1 MALVVGTDTYLTQ
14 VDATAYMAGH
24 YATTD
29 AKHIA
34 WDALATD
41 DKDAY
46 LRKAAQII
54 DRQPLAGVKYTT
66 LQTMAFPRI
75 IYSEYMENGNVH
87 YSGYGLGLEYYNQA
101 AIPDAV
107 KYAQVEIALS
117 LCTGASDRSTLQ
129 REGVKQFSL
138 GSLSETYGGVSETKR
153 IPSIEAKELLMPY
166 LAGGVSIC

>member
-1 MALVVGTDTYLTQ
+1 MALVIGTDSYISQ

-34 WDALATD
+34 WDALTTD

-46 LRKAAQII
+46 LRRATQLI
-54 DRQPLAGVKYTT
+54 DRQPLVGLKYLTT
-66 LQTMAFPRI
+66 QTLAFPRI
-75 IYSEYMENGNVH
+75 IYSEYRDHSPN
-87 YSGYGLGLEYYNQA
+87 EYAWGIEFYNSS
-101 AIPDAV
+101 ILPDDI

-117 LCTGASDRSTLQ
+117 LCTGTSSRTQLQ

-138 GSLSETYGGVSETKR
+138 GSLSETYGGTSETKR
-153 IPSIEAKELLMPY
+153 IPSIEAKELLAPY
-166 LAGGVSIC
+166 LAGGFEIA